1 MRKNSVDFWLNLLY
15 NGGYMVSKNRILK
28 WSIDREVEKA
38 RFKDYN
44 QLYKDMYKVQKQSQ
58 KMTVREWVYTV
69 FAMICFVG
77 IIAAMMIVPLL
88 LTK

>member
-1 MRKNSVDFWLNLLY
+1 
-15 NGGYMVSKNRILK
+15 MVSKNRNLK
-28 WSIDREVEKA
+28 WSIDREVENA

-44 QLYKDMYKVQKQSQ
+44 QLYNDMYKFKKSSD
-58 KMTVREWVYTV
+58 KMTVREWVYTI